1 MRRAAILFILLVA
14 IGSIVYQAPYIKVVG
29 EGWIYAPAVSQV
41 GGRYVGALVNISLTV
56 TEGSGN
62 VYVSTSPLTEIDM
75 QATAQIAARTAC
87 NLLGLNFSKYNF
99 LYMVRADSIIVG
111 GPSAGAVMTIL
122 TYSVLSGK
130 PINRSVMMTG
140 TINPDGSV
148 GQVGGVKEKM
158 EAAIS
163 GGAKL
168 FLVPPGQS
176 VVTTYSYSYKKI
188 GPFTVRYITSQKV
201 NLTKLAR
208 EKYGVAVRE
217 IGDIRE
223 ALSYFLGVKISEKES
238 VKPPYP
244 STIETVINKV
254 NSRIKS
260 ETLRILGEASTRKS
274 QANPLLYY
282 TIVQLVAKANSTIR
296 LAEQVPTF
304 RKMLLYRES
313 LSLAKEAELLTYSET
328 SDALEKKVKEIVS
341 DFSNLANR
349 TAPCWCD
356 TCIIGLQY
364 LIQAEIELADAEK
377 IWKESLLDALSAA
390 SKAYADIFIA
400 KQLTEQQAEKFRNR
414 LIASKDLLTDTSAI
428 LAYSQALVQGPGKS
442 YLTNARILYD
452 LAKKYLLNGEECKAA
467 IALVESQSYAELALS
482 YEQALISQKATQNIL
497 ERSRAKAALLAG
509 ETQNRSML
517 PAYYYYLADSSRSFQ
532 EKYLYY
538 RLAAHFSQL
547 LSGNHIVSYTQTHSN
562 KSKEKPRNPI
572 TPPQPQTEAENEID
586 LKKLAL
592 LVILIALI
600 VYLVLRKR

>member
-1 MRRAAILFILLVA
+1 MRKAAILFIFLVT
-14 IGSIVYQAPYIKVVG
+14 IESIVYQAPYIKVIG

-41 GGRYVGALVNISLTV
+41 GGRYVGALVNISLIV

-158 EAAIS
+158 EAAIG

-176 VVTTYSYSYKKI
+176 VVTTYTYSYKKI

-208 EKYGVAVRE
+208 EKYGAVVKE
-217 IGDIRE
+217 VGDIRE
-223 ALSYFLGVKISEKES
+223 ALSYFLGVKFPEKEP

-244 STIETVINKV
+244 STIETIISEV
-254 NSRIKS
+254 NSRIKL
-260 ETLRILGEASTRKS
+260 ETLRILGEASTQKS

-282 TIVQLVAKANSTIR
+282 TIVQLIAKANSTIR
-296 LAEQVPTF
+296 LAEQAPTF

-328 SDALEKKVKEIVS
+328 SETLENKVKEIIS
-341 DFSNLANR
+341 DFSNIVNR
-349 TAPCWCD
+349 TASCCND
-356 TCIIGLQY
+356 TSIIGLQY

-377 IWKESLLDALSAA
+377 MWKESLLDALSAI

-400 KQLTEQQAEKFRNR
+400 KQLTGQQAERFCTK
-414 LIASKDLLTDTSAI
+414 LVVSKDLLTDTSAI
-428 LAYSQALVQGPGKS
+428 LAYSQALVQGSSKS

-482 YEQALISQKATQNIL
+482 YEQALISQNAAQNIL
-497 ERSRAKAALLAG
+497 ERSKANAALLAG

-517 PAYYYYLADSSRSFQ
+517 PAYYYYLADSSPSFQ

-547 LSGNHIVSYTQTHSN
+547 LSENHVVSYTPIHPN
-562 KSKEKPRNPI
+562 KGEEKPGNSI
-572 TPPQPQTEAENEID
+572 TPPQPQSEVENEID
-586 LKKLAL
+586 IEKLAL
-592 LVILIALI
+592 LAILIAI
-600 VYLVLRKR
+600 IFYLVLRKR